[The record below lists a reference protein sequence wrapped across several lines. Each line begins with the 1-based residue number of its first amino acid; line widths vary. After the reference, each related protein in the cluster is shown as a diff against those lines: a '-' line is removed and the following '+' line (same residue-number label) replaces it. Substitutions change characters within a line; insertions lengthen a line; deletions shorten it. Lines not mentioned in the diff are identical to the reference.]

1 MTASTR
7 MTRFSAQ
14 AAALKGRLGASPLS
28 QKIGG
33 AVSLLL
39 DAFVAALEPRLGR
52 FLDRSRRVAVAEGEG
67 LALYEIR
74 EGRVIPHGAFD
85 GAAPQAFAGRGLELR
100 LPPNLFLA
108 RTLRLPDAGR
118 DYLGP
123 ILSHRLE
130 RLTPWRPERVLYGYD
145 IPEPAGPDGTIAVD
159 LLATSADRVAPHLDA
174 LAAAGLKV
182 TALGSSAA
190 PLDAPLAID
199 LYRGRPGSAGTSP
212 LRRPVALAAAL
223 AFGLLVPA
231 FVAST
236 LLAASAETE
245 RAETEAHLSALRS
258 RLAARTGSGGTRE
271 AGLLAAKRP
280 ETSTLVLIDRLSA
293 ALPDGTVL
301 RELDADGGKVRLV
314 GRSDDAA
321 SLIGLLEGQG
331 GLSAVRFAAPVI
343 RDAER
348 REAFDIVAGRVAG
361 AAPGQRAEAGR

>member
-7 MTRFSAQ
+7 MAGFFAQ
-14 AAALKGRLGASPLS
+14 SAALRGRLGASPLVA
-28 QKIGG
+28 KVGG

-52 FLDRSRRVAVAEGEG
+52 FLDRSRRVAVVEGDG
-67 LALYEIR
+67 LALYEVR
-74 EGRVIPHGAFD
+74 EGRVTPRGPFD
-85 GAAPQAFAGRGLELR
+85 GAAPKEFSGRGLELR
-100 LPPNLFLA
+100 LPPHLFLA

-130 RLTPWRPERVLYGYD
+130 RLTPWRPDRVLYGYD
-145 IPEPAGPDGTIAVD
+145 VPEPAGPDGTIAVD
-159 LLATSADRVAPHLDA
+159 LLATSADLVAPHLDA
-174 LAAAGLKV
+174 LTGAGLEV

-199 LYRGRPGSAGTSP
+199 LYRGRPGAGGASP

-223 AFGLLVPA
+223 AFGLLIPA
-231 FVAST
+231 CLAAA
-236 LLAASAETE
+236 LLADSAETE
-245 RAETEAHLSALRS
+245 QAETGSHLAALRS
-258 RLAARTGSGGTRE
+258 RLAARSGPGGTRE
-271 AGLLAAKRP
+271 AALLAAKRP
-280 ETSTLVLIDRLSA
+280 ESSTLVLIDRLST

-301 RELDADGGKVRLV
+301 RELDADGSKVRVV

-321 SLIGLLEGQG
+321 ALIGLLEGQG

-348 REAFDIVAGRVAG
+348 REAFDIVASR
-361 AAPGQRAEAGR
+361 APGQRAEAGR

>member
-1 MTASTR
+1 MTASAR
-7 MTRFSAQ
+7 MAGFSAQ
-14 AAALKGRLGASPLS
+14 AAALKARLGASPLVA
-28 QKIGG
+28 KAGG

-39 DAFVAALEPRLGR
+39 DAFVAAIEPRLGR
-52 FLDRSRRVAVAEGEG
+52 FLDRSRRVAVVEGDG
-67 LALYEIR
+67 LALYEVR
-74 EGRVIPHGAFD
+74 EGRVTPRGLFD
-85 GAAPQAFAGRGLELR
+85 GAAPQNFSGRGLELR

-123 ILSHRLE
+123 ILAHRLE
-130 RLTPWRPERVLYGYD
+130 RLTPWRPDRVLYGYD

-159 LLATSADRVAPHLDA
+159 LLATSSDLVAPHLDA

-182 TALGSSAA
+182 TALGSAAA
-190 PLDAPLAID
+190 PLDAALAID
-199 LYRGRPGSAGTSP
+199 LYRGRPGSVGASP
-212 LRRPVALAAAL
+212 LRRPVARAAAL
-223 AFGLLVPA
+223 AFGLLIPA
-231 FVAST
+231 CLAAV

-245 RAETEAHLSALRS
+245 QAETGAHLAALRA
-258 RLAARTGSGGTRE
+258 RLAARTGTGGTRE

-280 ETSTLVLIDRLSA
+280 EASVILLIDRLSA

-321 SLIGLLEGQG
+321 ALIGLLEGQA
-331 GLSAVRFAAPVI
+331 GLTAVRFAAPVI

-348 REAFDIVAGRVAG
+348 REAFDIVASR
-361 AAPGQRAEAGR
+361 AAPQAEAGR